1 MAVPMEQSLTDSRDE
16 LRFHPTSKRIR
27 VSLGERLVCDTTSAV
42 LVWEPRR
49 VVPTYAVPAADLVAE
64 LEPADALPLPDP
76 MPPFLGPEDFAAH
89 SCPGR
94 SFSVRADGEV
104 AEAAAFMPDDPDL
117 AGRVVLDFG
126 PTTPFAWVEEDEQ
139 VIGHPHDPFK
149 RIDVLRSDRRVVVS
163 HGGQALADSRRA
175 MALYETSLPTRW
187 YLPRDDVRL
196 DLLEPSTTRTVCA
209 YKGEASYYSL
219 ASGAVT
225 DIAWHYPDPLHDATR
240 VRDHVCF
247 YAEKTELA
255 VDGATVPRPVTPW
268 SDPDEWLRAGES

>member
-1 MAVPMEQSLTDSRDE
+1 MKQALADSSDE

-27 VSLGERLVCDTTSAV
+27 VSLGQRLVCDTTSAM

-49 VVPTYAVPAADLVAE
+49 VVPTYAVPSADLVAD
-64 LEPADALPLPDP
+64 LEPAESQPLPDP

-94 SFSVRADGEV
+94 SFSVRVDGEV
-104 AEAAAFMPDDPDL
+104 AEAAAFVPDDPDL
-117 AGRVVLDFG
+117 EGRVVLDFG
-126 PTTPFAWVEEDEQ
+126 PTTPFGWFEEDEP

-163 HGGQALADSRRA
+163 HGGEVLADSRRA

-187 YLPRDDVRL
+187 YLLRDDVRL
-196 DLLEPSTTRTVCA
+196 DLLEASTTRTVCA

-219 ASGAVT
+219 ASGAAADV
-225 DIAWHYPDPLHDATR
+225 AWYYPNPLHDAAR

-247 YAEKTELA
+247 YAERTDLTI
-255 VDGATVPRPVTPW
+255 DGAEVPRPVTPW
-268 SDPDEWLRAGES
+268 SDPDDWLRAGRS

>member
-1 MAVPMEQSLTDSRDE
+1 MAVPMEQSLADSRDE

-27 VSLGERLVCDTTSAV
+27 VSLGQRLVCDTTSAV

-49 VVPTYAVPAADLVAE
+49 VVPTYAVPAADLMAD
-64 LEPADALPLPDP
+64 LEPAESHPLPDP

-94 SFSVRADGEV
+94 SYSVRVDGEV
-104 AEAAAFMPDDPDL
+104 ADAAAFVPDDPDL
-117 AGRVVLDFG
+117 AGKVVLDFG
-126 PTTPFAWVEEDEQ
+126 PTTPFVWVEEDEP

-163 HGGQALADSRRA
+163 HGGQVLADSRRA

-196 DLLEPSTTRTVCA
+196 DLLEGSTTRTVCA

-219 ASGAVT
+219 ASGAAADV
-225 DIAWHYPDPLHDATR
+225 AWYYPDPLQDAAR

-247 YAEKTELA
+247 YAERTDLTL
-255 VDGATVPRPVTPW
+255 DGAALPRPVTPW
-268 SDPDEWLRAGES
+268 SDPDEWLRAGRA